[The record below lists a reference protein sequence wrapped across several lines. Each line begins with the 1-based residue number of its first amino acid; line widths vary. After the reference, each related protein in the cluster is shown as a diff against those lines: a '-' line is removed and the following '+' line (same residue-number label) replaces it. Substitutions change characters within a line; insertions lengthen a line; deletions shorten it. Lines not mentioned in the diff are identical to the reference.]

1 MNQMHVDAVRSDYGP
16 VTQLFHWATAIL
28 VVAAY
33 FLGPGGRE
41 HRAFSPYMATTR
53 ELHETLGIAVLVIV
67 LLRIVWRLFEGKVEH
82 PDMAGWISYSSK
94 SFHLLLYALLLSIP
108 ATAIAGT
115 WLQGHPLTLLI
126 GEFGPFLRETHDL
139 GTSVMEIHTTLGDL
153 ILWMAGLHA
162 AVAIG
167 HHFVLCDRVLVSM
180 LPEWLIQP
188 PSASRSKSGR

>member
-1 MNQMHVDAVRSDYGP
+1 MGPMHVDAARSDYGP
-16 VTQLFHWATAIL
+16 VTQLFHWVTAIL

-33 FLGPGGRE
+33 FLDPGGRE
-41 HRAFSPYMATTR
+41 QRAFSPYMATTR
-53 ELHETLGIAVLVIV
+53 ELHETLGIIVFVSV
-67 LLRIVWRLFEGKVEH
+67 LLRIVWRLLEGKVEH
-82 PDMAGWISYSSK
+82 PGMASWIRYSSK
-94 SFHLLLYALLLSIP
+94 SFHLLLHAFLLSIP
-108 ATAIAGT
+108 ATAIVGT

-139 GTSVMEIHTTLGDL
+139 GTSVMEIHRTLGDL

-167 HHFVLCDRVLVSM
+167 HHFFLRDRVLVSM
-180 LPEWLIQP
+180 LPEWLIRP